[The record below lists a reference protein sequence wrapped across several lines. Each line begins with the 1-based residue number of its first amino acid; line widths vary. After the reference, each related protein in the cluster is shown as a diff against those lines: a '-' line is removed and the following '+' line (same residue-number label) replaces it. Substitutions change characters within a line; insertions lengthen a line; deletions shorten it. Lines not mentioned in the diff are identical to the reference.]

1 MSPSKNRRAFLISSV
16 AAISAA
22 TFGVPL
28 STLSAADV
36 AARIAPD
43 LATYKPAFFTADEMK
58 LVSAICDRLIPGGTD
73 GPGAL
78 DTNVPIF
85 IDQQLAGDYGSDWY
99 LQGPFDPHPDP
110 LMGYQLPYTPQDI
123 YHRGLKAMNAY
134 CQKIRQKDFTG
145 LSDQDKD
152 AVLTDLEKNT
162 AKFAEFGEQAMSAST
177 FFGQILSDT
186 KNGYLA
192 DPMYGGNKGMA
203 AWKMIGFPGA
213 RASYLEWVTQHNIK
227 YPLGPVS
234 IKGESA

>member
-1 MSPSKNRRAFLISSV
+1 MSLSKDRRAFLISSV

-36 AARIAPD
+36 AASIAPD
-43 LATYKPAFFTADEMK
+43 LASYKPVFFTTDEMK
-58 LVSAICDRLIPGGTD
+58 LVSAICDRLIPGGAD

-134 CQKIRQKDFTG
+134 CQKTRQKDFTA

-152 AVLTDLEKNT
+152 AVLTDLEKST
-162 AKFAEFGEQAMSAST
+162 AKFAEFGENMMSASA

-234 IKGESA
+234 IKGERA